1 MLRNELDLELNKE
14 IKLENEIE
22 LLVYLYSYFSKYSDA
37 ELSSVTDKE
46 LAISA
51 SVNANHITFIAS
63 RVKMSVG
70 SIGND
75 VPFQPKRVNIDFYQ
89 IGGIDIPIRLI
100 IDNFTYG
107 TYVSIK
113 FTESACD
120 IPLMNIYSDDE
131 QILQVTPVDLLR
143 GDSFNDPLI
152 II

>member
-51 SVNANHITFIAS
+51 AVNADHITFIAS

-70 SIGND
+70 SVGN

-89 IGGIDIPIRLI
+89 IGGVDIPIRLI
-100 IDNFTYG
+100 IDDFTFG
-107 TYVSIK
+107 SNVVIN
-113 FTESACD
+113 FTESTCE
-120 IPLMNIYSDDE
+120 IPLMSVYSEKE
-131 QILQVTPVDLLR
+131 QILQVTPIEIIEK
-143 GDSFNDPLI
+143 GDTNDSLI

>member
-89 IGGIDIPIRLI
+89 IGGVDIPIRLI

-113 FTESACD
+113 FTASACD